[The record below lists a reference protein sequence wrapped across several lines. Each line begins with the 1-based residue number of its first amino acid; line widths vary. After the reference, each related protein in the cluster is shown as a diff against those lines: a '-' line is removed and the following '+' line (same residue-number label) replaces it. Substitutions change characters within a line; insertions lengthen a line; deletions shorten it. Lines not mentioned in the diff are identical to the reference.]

1 MVTINEHHLT
11 NSWNNSVQFEFCRV
25 HYERDVREHPDD
37 IRGQHDMFLIFSILA
52 TIITVFLIGAVIFLR
67 KRIKLVIT
75 LFKEAGKAATNMP
88 LLLLE
93 PVLVSKNC

>member
-1 MVTINEHHLT
+1 
-11 NSWNNSVQFEFCRV
+11 
-25 HYERDVREHPDD
+25 
-37 IRGQHDMFLIFSILA
+37 MFLIFSILA

-93 PVLVSKNC
+93 PVLVSKNCLIIF